1 LFGLVLAKVLS
12 LESGVAPSTLPSRLS
27 LYPLLLFSFFS
38 LPEFFIQLPLTLLLF
53 PLALLL
59 VEARLLGL
67 LLPACLLF
75 PLLLF
80 LEAYA
85 FFFSLALDAA
95 FVFGF
100 LG

>member
-1 LFGLVLAKVLS
+1 LV
-12 LESGVAPSTLPSRLS
+12 
-27 LYPLLLFSFFS
+27 
-38 LPEFFIQLPLTLLLF
+38 LLLF

-67 LLPACLLF
+67 LLLACLLF
-75 PLLLF
+75 PLLFF

-85 FFFSLALDAA
+85 FFFSLALDAT
-95 FVFGF
+95 FVFGL